1 MPELPCLDVENTSA
15 HETTQNRETYSCT
28 VRRLPILL
36 ITMPY
41 FMEVVL
47 VQLPHEACE
56 VAVLEVFGEDRLCE
70 FLVLD
75 LISSNP

>member
-1 MPELPCLDVENTSA
+1 MPELPCLDTDNTSA

>member
-1 MPELPCLDVENTSA
+1 
-15 HETTQNRETYSCT
+15 
-28 VRRLPILL
+28 
-36 ITMPY
+36 MPY